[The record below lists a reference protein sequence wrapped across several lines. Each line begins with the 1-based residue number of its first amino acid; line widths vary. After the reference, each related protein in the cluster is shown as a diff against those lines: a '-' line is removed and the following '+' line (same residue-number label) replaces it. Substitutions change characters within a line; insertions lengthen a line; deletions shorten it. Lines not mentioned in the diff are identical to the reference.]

1 MRSLAPIISTIL
13 LVVAVGDAF
22 VPGAGGMGIRRRG
35 PPRAPAPAAAAAASN
50 GRAPSQKDYDNLIAE
65 MLETAPYELP
75 SVVSRSLK
83 LVSSPSFFVRIAELN
98 DVARSTEDKEKLAA
112 LADTVMTTLDVIVRR
127 TEEQVD
133 TSAETL
139 QSILAVAAEDDGEFL
154 VPLSA
159 EKALAFRAAVL
170 ERTAV
175 LDDGFLSTVNAWMR
189 KSEETGLS
197 GMVTILQNVLQQ
209 YASAVLMSNP
219 ALTATS
225 KPKTA
230 ADLLD
235 KIMATDP
242 ATWDAAI
249 AAELDSAAADSV
261 CDTESLLGE
270 VQARIETIVLGQGAG
285 TYAQQVQAEYLKEL
299 TERIQQASIVV
310 E

>member
-1 MRSLAPIISTIL
+1 MKVAAALTL
-13 LVVAVGDAF
+13 LSVLVATRIDAF
-22 VPGAGGMGIRRRG
+22 FIGSIFRLPKGTLKF
-35 PPRAPAPAAAAAASN
+35 AAAGN
-50 GRAPSQKDYDNLIAE
+50 TNMPSQAEYDALIGE

-75 SVVSRSLK
+75 SIVSRSLK

-98 DVARSTEDKEKLAA
+98 DQARSNEEKNKLAA

-127 TEEQVD
+127 TEEQAD

-139 QSILAVAAEDDGEFL
+139 QSILAVAAEEDGEFL

-159 EKALAFRAAVL
+159 AKALALRAAIL
-170 ERTAV
+170 ERLQV
-175 LDDGFLSTVNAWMR
+175 LDDSFLSTVNAWMR

-209 YASAVLMSNP
+209 YASTSLMKKSS
-219 ALTATS
+219 LTATS
-225 KPKTA
+225 KPETA

-249 AAELDSAAADSV
+249 ASELGSDDAV

-270 VQARIETIVLGQGAG
+270 VQLRIETIVLAQGAG
-285 TYAQQVQAEYLKEL
+285 SVSQQVQAEYLREL
-299 TERIQQASIVV
+299 TDRIKSALVSI

>member
-1 MRSLAPIISTIL
+1 M
-13 LVVAVGDAF
+13 
-22 VPGAGGMGIRRRG
+22 
-35 PPRAPAPAAAAAASN
+35 
-50 GRAPSQKDYDNLIAE
+50 
-65 MLETAPYELP
+65 
-75 SVVSRSLK
+75 
-83 LVSSPSFFVRIAELN
+83 VSSPSFFVRIAELN
-98 DVARSTEDKEKLAA
+98 DKARSSEDKKRLAA

-139 QSILAVAAEDDGEFL
+139 QSILSAAAEEDGEFL

-159 EKALAFRAAVL
+159 AKALALRAAVL
-170 ERTAV
+170 ERAPV

-197 GMVTILQNVLQQ
+197 GMVTMLQNVLQQ
-209 YASAVLMSNP
+209 YASTVLMRNP

-225 KPKTA
+225 TPETI

-249 AAELDSAAADSV
+249 TSELGRADAV
-261 CDTESLLGE
+261 CDVEELLGE

-285 TYAQQVQAEYLKEL
+285 SISQQVQAEYLREL
-299 TERIQQASIVV
+299 TDRIQASTVV
-310 E
+310 AE

>member
-1 MRSLAPIISTIL
+1 MK
-13 LVVAVGDAF
+13 VVAALALLSVLVSTRIDAF
-22 VPGAGGMGIRRRG
+22 FVGSNFRLPKERLKF
-35 PPRAPAPAAAAAASN
+35 AAAGNAN
-50 GRAPSQKDYDNLIAE
+50 MPSQAEYDALIGE

-75 SVVSRSLK
+75 SIVSRSLK
-83 LVSSPSFFVRIAELN
+83 VVSSPSFFVRIAELN
-98 DVARSTEDKEKLAA
+98 DQARSNEEKNKLAA

-127 TEEQVD
+127 TEEQAD

-139 QSILAVAAEDDGEFL
+139 QSILAVAAEEDGEFL

-159 EKALAFRAAVL
+159 AKALALRAAVL
-170 ERTAV
+170 ERMPV
-175 LDDGFLSTVNAWMR
+175 LDDSFLSTVNAWMR

-209 YASAVLMSNP
+209 YASTSLMKNP
-219 ALTATS
+219 SLTATS
-225 KPKTA
+225 KPETA

-249 AAELDSAAADSV
+249 ASELGSDDAV

-270 VQARIETIVLGQGAG
+270 VQLRIETTVLAQGAG
-285 TYAQQVQAEYLKEL
+285 SASQQVQAEYLREL
-299 TERIQQASIVV
+299 TDRIKSALVSI

>member
-1 MRSLAPIISTIL
+1 
-13 LVVAVGDAF
+13 
-22 VPGAGGMGIRRRG
+22 
-35 PPRAPAPAAAAAASN
+35 
-50 GRAPSQKDYDNLIAE
+50 

-159 EKALAFRAAVL
+159 EKALALRAAVL

>member
-1 MRSLAPIISTIL
+1 MVHRGLVLLMGLA
-13 LVVAVGDAF
+13 AVGEGFLMGGHRGTLARGG
-22 VPGAGGMGIRRRG
+22 VRHAAG
-35 PPRAPAPAAAAAASN
+35 N
-50 GRAPSQKDYDNLIAE
+50 TPSQGEYDTLIEE

-83 LVSSPSFFVRIAELN
+83 MVSSPSFFVRIAELN
-98 DVARSTEDKEKLAA
+98 DKARSSEDKKRLAA

-139 QSILAVAAEDDGEFL
+139 QSILSAAAEEDGEFL

-159 EKALAFRAAVL
+159 AKALALRAAVL
-170 ERTAV
+170 ERAPV

-197 GMVTILQNVLQQ
+197 GMVTMLQNVLQQ
-209 YASAVLMSNP
+209 YASTVLMRNP

-225 KPKTA
+225 TPETI

-249 AAELDSAAADSV
+249 TSELGRADAV
-261 CDTESLLGE
+261 CDVEELLGE

-285 TYAQQVQAEYLKEL
+285 SISQQVQAEYLREL
-299 TERIQQASIVV
+299 TDRIQASTVV
-310 E
+310 AE